1 MRDVQL
7 LEMTNYLH
15 QSVLSVQAYLEGGEG
30 GEDVGVQSGELVTA
44 QYQLLQ
50 SVVLRK

>member
-1 MRDVQL
+1 
-7 LEMTNYLH
+7 MTNYLH

-50 SVVLRK
+50 FIIVGKQLETTET